1 MYVIVLLIL
10 FYQSFI
16 EIQSK
21 FMFQQKKDESIISK
35 NRILLII
42 L

>member
-35 NRILLII
+35 KIGYY
-42 L
+42 